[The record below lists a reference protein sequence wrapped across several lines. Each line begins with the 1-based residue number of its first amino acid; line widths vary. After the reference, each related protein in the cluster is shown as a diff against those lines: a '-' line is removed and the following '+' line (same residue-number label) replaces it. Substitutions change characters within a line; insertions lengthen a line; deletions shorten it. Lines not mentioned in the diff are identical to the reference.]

1 MAHRVL
7 SAMISVLALSA
18 CRGEEISAPSHAVI
32 VVLPDGADEASERVA
47 ALTVE
52 TLATMTGAT
61 PPLLRGEFSTL
72 ESIEA
77 EARRASAALTIVLDG
92 ERAADGHHD
101 PVD

>member
-1 MAHRVL
+1 
-7 SAMISVLALSA
+7 MISVLALSA

-47 ALTVE
+47 ALTIE

-77 EARRASAALTIVLDG
+77 EARRASAALT
-92 ERAADGHHD
+92 
-101 PVD
+101 